1 MSTTEHDHEPVV
13 LSNGHAFLEGV
24 RWHDGAA
31 YASDFHKK
39 QVLRWEGGEGD
50 PEVIIELEDEPS
62 GIDWTPEGVLVIS
75 SQVDRK
81 LLKVVDG
88 EAQEFADLREYAG
101 GNANDLCIDGQ
112 GRSWVGNFGWDVY
125 TDPVIKP
132 AKLLRV
138 DPDGSIHPVADGI
151 ECPNGIAVTDDEKT
165 LYVAETFAARIL
177 AFDIED
183 DGSLSGRRVWASFG
197 EKTWTELPEMLASST
212 LLPDGIALDA
222 EGAIWATDCHG
233 SGVTRVAEG
242 GEVLDYVSSAPDA
255 TFSVGLSRGESPQM
269 FMATTFPFGGGDPWT
284 EHKSKMRRVPV
295 DVPGAGYPA

>member
-1 MSTTEHDHEPVV
+1 MSTINRKPVV
-13 LSNGHAFLEGV
+13 LSGGHSFLEGV
-24 RWHDGAA
+24 RWHHGAV

-39 QVLRWEGGEGD
+39 QVLRWDGGEAG
-50 PEVIIELEDEPS
+50 PEVVVELDDEPS
-62 GIDWTPEGVLVIS
+62 GLGWSREGEMIIS
-75 SQVDRK
+75 SQIDRK

-88 EAQEFADLREYAG
+88 EPREFADLNEYAG
-101 GNANDLCIDGQ
+101 GNANDLCVDGQ

-125 TDPVIKP
+125 ADPVIQR

-151 ECPNGIAVTDDEKT
+151 ECPNGIAVSPDEKT
-165 LYVAETFAARIL
+165 LYMAETFAAQIL
-177 AFDIED
+177 AFDIEAD
-183 DGSLSGRRVWASFG
+183 ASLSNRRVWASFG
-197 EKTWTELPEMLASST
+197 EKTWTELPEMLASTT

-242 GEVLDYVSSAPDA
+242 GEVLDFVSSAPDA
-255 TFSVGLSRGESPQM
+255 TFSVGLSRGANPQM

-284 EHKSKMRRVPV
+284 EHKSKMRRVAV

>member
-1 MSTTEHDHEPVV
+1 MSSSDREPVV

-39 QVLRWEGGEGD
+39 QVLRWDGGEGE
-50 PEVIIELEDEPS
+50 PEVIVELDDEPS
-62 GIDWTPEGVLVIS
+62 GIDWTPDGALVIS
-75 SQVDRK
+75 SQIDRK
-81 LLKVVDG
+81 VLKFIDG
-88 EAQEFADLREYAG
+88 EVREFADLNEYAG
-101 GNANDLCIDGQ
+101 GNANDLAVDGQ
-112 GRSWVGNFGWDVY
+112 GRIWVGNFGWDVY

-132 AKLLRV
+132 AKLMRV
-138 DPDGSIHPVADGI
+138 DPDGSVHVVADGI
-151 ECPNGIAVTDDEKT
+151 ECPNGIAVSEDEKT
-165 LYVAETFAARIL
+165 LYVAETFAAQIL
-177 AFDIED
+177 AFDIEA

-197 EKTWTELPEMLASST
+197 EKTWTELPEMLASTT

-233 SGVTRVAEG
+233 GGVTRVAEG

-255 TFSVGLSRGESPQM
+255 TFSIGLSRGENPQM

-284 EHKSKMRRVPV
+284 EHKSKMRRVAI